1 MLHHCRRVSPVRL
14 FALCIQLLPWSAL
27 CMYGVR
33 CGLHCSV
40 CCISCITPPRERMC
54 RTQTGGVVFA
64 PAIAVCALS
73 SSHYSLLDGIGAEMH
88 YGSRLRVF
96 QMQPYGYIAE
106 LSGLREIERWKAFRV
121 RVVDVTQVTD
131 EANDITTDR
140 GDDSTPVRLPRLIK
154 LVSLAFITALA

>member
-1 MLHHCRRVSPVRL
+1 
-14 FALCIQLLPWSAL
+14 
-27 CMYGVR
+27 MYGVR

-54 RTQTGGVVFA
+54 RTQTGGVVIA

-106 LSGLREIERWKAFRV
+106 LSGLREIDSLNRERWKAFRV
-121 RVVDVTQVTD
+121 RVCSLVVHVTQVTD